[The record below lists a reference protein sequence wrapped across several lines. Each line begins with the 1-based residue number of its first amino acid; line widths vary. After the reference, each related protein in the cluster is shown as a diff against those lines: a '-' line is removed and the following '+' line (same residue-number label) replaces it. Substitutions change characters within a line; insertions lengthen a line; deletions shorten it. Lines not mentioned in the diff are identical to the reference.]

1 MNYLYQFAK
10 ESNEIEGIREA
21 YRHRTHYHALS
32 KFLEHEL
39 ITVVELERFVRTIE
53 PKAFLRTKDSHR
65 VWIGGKEAP
74 KASVSQTKLVNLLID
89 VNNSVNPDPWEVH
102 CDYEYLHP
110 FIDGNGRSGRALWL
124 KMMVEEGYDL
134 RYKFLQMFY
143 YQTLSHMRQSFLR
156 PNDLP

>member
-21 YRHRTHYHALS
+21 HRHRTHYHALS

-39 ITVVELERFVRTIE
+39 ITVVELERFVRTVE

-74 KASVSQTKLVNLLID
+74 KASISQSNLVNLLID
-89 VNNSVNPDPWEVH
+89 VNEGHRTDPWTVH
-102 CDYEYLHP
+102 CEYEEIHP

-124 KMMVEEGYDL
+124 SMMIQKGYDL
-134 RYKFLQMFY
+134 RYGFLQMFY
-143 YQTLSHMRQSFLR
+143 YQTLSHMRDSFVE
-156 PNDLP
+156 PNLP